1 MKNVYVVTHP
11 EATHHVDGLV
21 GGWYD
26 SDLTERGV
34 AQAGRIADAL
44 AGDLGDTIPTIYT
57 SDLLRT
63 RRTAEIIA
71 GRLSSPLKVDPDLR
85 ERSFGEAGGKP
96 QAWLQDHLVPATD
109 GEDWT
114 RHDEGIPGT
123 ETRMAV
129 VERIYAALQRIRDD
143 PAEHQVV
150 VTHGGTASYLFAAWI
165 GMPIQAAP
173 GAYFRVTSGGISL
186 LRKDDHHHPYELA
199 RLNRTD
205 HLD

>member
-1 MKNVYVVTHP
+1 MKTVYVVTHP

-26 SDLTERGV
+26 SDLTERGI
-34 AQAGRIADAL
+34 AQAGKIAEAL
-44 AGDLGDTIPTIYT
+44 AAELGDATPTLFT

-71 GRLSSPLKVDPDLR
+71 GRLGAPLTVDPDLR

-109 GEDWT
+109 NEDWT

-129 VERIYAALQRIRDD
+129 VERVYAALQRIRDD

-165 GMPIQAAP
+165 GMPVEAAA

-186 LRKDDHHHPYELA
+186 LRKDDHHRAFELA

-205 HLD
+205 HLG